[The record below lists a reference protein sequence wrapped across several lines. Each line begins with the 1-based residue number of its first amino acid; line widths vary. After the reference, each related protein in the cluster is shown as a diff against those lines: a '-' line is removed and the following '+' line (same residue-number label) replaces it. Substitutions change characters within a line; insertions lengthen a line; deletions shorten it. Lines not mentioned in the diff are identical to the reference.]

1 MKVKL
6 IVASRKDLAAENI
19 RSQLLEL
26 YDFERTQENPEFHT
40 YEDIGLV
47 SIPGGVTQ
55 LTALPV
61 DAEEVIFASRHASR
75 TGRPTLTTHVPGE
88 PSEYKLAIASPPT
101 IKAALR
107 ELSEARDE
115 LGLSYDVSLEATH
128 HGPTGLEVPVTFV
141 EIGSLPQQWR
151 DPRAGEAV
159 ARAIMAAARE
169 PIEGRSAVGF
179 GGTHYARR
187 HTEVVLRTDVG
198 IGHIFPK
205 YLSLDEKL
213 ARAAL
218 TRTKGDSTLF
228 ALDWKGLGGKSREQI
243 RAIATKLGVQ
253 AVRER
258 DLLAQAK
265 L

>member
-6 IVASRKDLAAENI
+6 IVASRKDPAAKNI
-19 RSQLLEL
+19 RSQLLKL
-26 YDFERTQENPEFHT
+26 YDFKSSKENPEFYT
-40 YEDIGLV
+40 YEDVGLI
-47 SIPGGVTQ
+47 SIPDRATQ
-55 LTALPV
+55 LAALPV
-61 DAEEVIFASRHASR
+61 DAEEVIFASRHVSR
-75 TGRPTLTTHVPGE
+75 TARPTLTTHVPGE

-107 ELSEARDE
+107 ELIEARDE
-115 LGLSYDVSLEATH
+115 LELSYDVSLEATH

-141 EIGSLPQQWR
+141 EIGSSSQRWR
-151 DPRAGEAV
+151 DSKAGEAV

-169 PIEGRSAVGF
+169 PVEGRPAIGF

-205 YLSLDEKL
+205 YISPDERLTKVAL
-213 ARAAL
+213 A
-218 TRTKGDSTLF
+218 RTKGDSIIF
-228 ALDWKGLGGKSREQI
+228 VFDWKGLRGKSREQI

-253 AVRER
+253 VVRER

>member
-1 MKVKL
+1 MEL
-6 IVASRKDLAAENI
+6 IVASRKDPAAENI

-26 YDFERTQENPEFHT
+26 YDFESSNENPELYTH
-40 YEDIGLV
+40 EGVGLI

-61 DAEEVIFASRHASR
+61 DAEGVIFASRHASR
-75 TGRPTLTTHVPGE
+75 TGRPTLTAHVPGE

-107 ELSEARDE
+107 ELSEARDG

-128 HGPTGLEVPVTFV
+128 HGPTRLKVPVTFV
-141 EIGSLPQQWR
+141 EIGSTPQQWR
-151 DPRAGEAV
+151 DPKAGEAV
-159 ARAIMAAARE
+159 ARAIMTAARK
-169 PIEGRSAVGF
+169 PIEGRPAIGF
-179 GGTHYARR
+179 GGTHYARK

-213 ARAAL
+213 AREAL
-218 TRTKGDSTLF
+218 ARTKGGSILF
-228 ALDWKGLGGKSREQI
+228 ALDWKGLRGKSRERI
-243 RAIATKLGVQ
+243 GVIATRLSVQ